1 MLLCREF
8 GVVVNYELLANFFAR
23 MMFTCCCVV
32 SFQTST
38 LIPFLAQGSRGNVQA
53 AQGSAE
59 QKHPKRYRSSFNST
73 VAYDSKYD
81 LNDLSSR
88 WRSL

>member
-1 MLLCREF
+1 MSLREF
-8 GVVVNYELLANFFAR
+8 FCAHDVHLLLR
-23 MMFTCCCVV
+23 R
-32 SFQTST
+32 
-38 LIPFLAQGSRGNVQA
+38 LISNVDPQIFLILFLAQGSRGNVQA